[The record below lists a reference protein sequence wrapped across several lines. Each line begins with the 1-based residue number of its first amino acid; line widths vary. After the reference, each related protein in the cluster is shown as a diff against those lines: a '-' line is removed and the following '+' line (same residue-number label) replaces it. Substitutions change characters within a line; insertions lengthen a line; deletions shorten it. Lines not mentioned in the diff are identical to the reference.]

1 MIEESKMEIKP
12 KVKHLFDY
20 EFDDSK
26 VKSSTSLLFGKTNG
40 LLNTNNLTY
49 PWAFNLFELME
60 SNTWF
65 PKEIDFTEDKYSDCL
80 PSEQRAYDLAHAQ
93 VNFMDGLQ
101 LTAVQDYLN
110 GFITDP
116 MVNACLA
123 RLAYEESNHSRSYSV
138 AIEAVILG
146 KKEYIYNLHK
156 HDPILRKKNLHIGGI
171 YEKYGPIGVDKT
183 GKYSFQERFEAAVM
197 MLIANQCLEGIY
209 FMSNF
214 AAMYCLGRSGKLNGT
229 VRNFK
234 FINRDEDCHT
244 TLISNIFKEVYKEYR
259 ELFTQDLI
267 DRIYGMLRDAVDL
280 EIEWAIYLTNNEIF
294 GIDNDSFTKY
304 IRFLGND
311 RIRLLGLKDEYGWL
325 YDDCHENNLTWI
337 DQFKKLNDTKT
348 DFFQSDVQNYT
359 MGINTSDID
368 EDE

>member
-1 MIEESKMEIKP
+1 
-12 KVKHLFDY
+12 
-20 EFDDSK
+20 
-26 VKSSTSLLFGKTNG
+26 
-40 LLNTNNLTY
+40 
-49 PWAFNLFELME
+49 
-60 SNTWF
+60 
-65 PKEIDFTEDKYSDCL
+65 
-80 PSEQRAYDLAHAQ
+80 
-93 VNFMDGLQ
+93 
-101 LTAVQDYLN
+101 
-110 GFITDP
+110 
-116 MVNACLA
+116 
-123 RLAYEESNHSRSYSV
+123 
-138 AIEAVILG
+138 
-146 KKEYIYNLHK
+146 
-156 HDPILRKKNLHIGGI
+156 
-171 YEKYGPIGVDKT
+171 
-183 GKYSFQERFEAAVM
+183 
-197 MLIANQCLEGIY
+197 
-209 FMSNF
+209 
-214 AAMYCLGRSGKLNGT
+214 MYCLGRSGKLNGT

-304 IRFLGND
+304 IKFLGND